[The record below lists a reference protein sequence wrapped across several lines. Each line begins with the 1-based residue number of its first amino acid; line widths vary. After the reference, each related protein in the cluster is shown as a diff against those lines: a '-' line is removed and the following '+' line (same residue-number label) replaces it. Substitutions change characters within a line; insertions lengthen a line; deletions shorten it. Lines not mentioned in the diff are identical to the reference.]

1 MKIFYLA
8 LSFFLF
14 VSLSATEKT
23 ILNTEDFYLY
33 REITEIAL
41 SPDGSLL
48 AYVVQQPEKETN
60 RYSTTIWI
68 YRTQTTEHFQ
78 LTASGTRN
86 YNPAWSPDSRFLAF
100 TSTRSGKPQ
109 IWLIALD
116 GGDAWSLTNSERG
129 AWSPQ
134 WSPDGRFISFY
145 STVVAPEPIQVLR
158 EQGPRRID
166 PRGAEFAGDVKI
178 IQRLRY
184 RADTEFFDGSFSHIF
199 TIPVNGGPPRQ
210 ITSGNFDNFSG
221 TWSPDSKKW
230 AFLSNR
236 RGNAD
241 WDDNLDICLVPATGG
256 EIQILTENPG
266 TERAP
271 VWSPDGRQI
280 CWVANTRLN
289 DFREQLELF
298 ISRVPTVQPEILTQS
313 LDRSLINP
321 EWARSGQSIF
331 AIVSD
336 QGNQHVYEI
345 SLKNRQAKLQIDGD
359 RSIREFE
366 LSPDGKKIYFV
377 SSSPGDVSDIF
388 EFNLKNRQ
396 EKRITEINRQV
407 QRQLSQPE
415 PVWYASADGLKIH
428 GWLMRPVDFD
438 AQKKYPLIVQIHGGP
453 YWNYGNRWEFEFQLL
468 CARGYAVFFCNPRVS
483 TGYGQEFAAKDHG
496 RWGEGDMADIL
507 AGVNY
512 ILQHAWIDS
521 TRMGITGGSYG
532 GYLTNWIISG
542 TNRFKAAVTQ
552 RSLTNL
558 WSFYGTTDIQNFI
571 EFEFGLPWK
580 NKDELWKRSPIAY
593 TETIQ
598 TPLLIL
604 HSELD
609 FRVPISQAEEFYLL
623 LKRQGKDV
631 VFIRYP
637 DEGHELSRSG
647 QPIHR
652 VDRLNR
658 IADWFDRHLK

>member
-1 MKIFYLA
+1 MKILYLT
-8 LSFFLF
+8 LSFLLTIPLPAKDTIN
-14 VSLSATEKT
+14 LS
-23 ILNTEDFYLY
+23 TEDFYLY
-33 REITEIAL
+33 REITEMAL

-48 AYVVQQPEKETN
+48 AYVVQQPEKATN
-60 RYSTTIWI
+60 RYSATIRI
-68 YRTQTTEHFQ
+68 YRTKTKEHFQ

-86 YNPAWSPDSRFLAF
+86 FAPAWSPDSRFLAF

-116 GGDAWSLTNSERG
+116 GGDAWSLTNCERG

-134 WSPDGRFISFY
+134 WSSDGRSILFS

-166 PRGAEFAGDVKI
+166 PHGAEFAGDVKV

-184 RADTEFFDGSFSHIF
+184 RADTEFFDGSFAHIF
-199 TIPVNGGPPRQ
+199 TIPVIGGLPRQ
-210 ITSGNFDNFSG
+210 ITAGNFDNFSG
-221 TWSPDSKKW
+221 AWSPDSKTI

-236 RGNAD
+236 RGNPD

-271 VWSPDGRQI
+271 VWSSDGKQL

-289 DFREQLELF
+289 DFTEQLELF
-298 ISRVPTVQPEILTQS
+298 ISRVPQVQPETLTQN
-313 LDRSLINP
+313 LDRSLLNP
-321 EWARSGQSIF
+321 AWAPNGESIF
-331 AIVSD
+331 AIVGD

-345 SLKNRQAKLQIDGD
+345 SLKSRQAKLQIGGD
-359 RSIREFE
+359 RYIQDFK
-366 LSPDGKKIYFV
+366 LSPNGKQIYFIA
-377 SSSPGDVSDIF
+377 SAPGNVSDIF
-388 EFNLKNRQ
+388 AFNLKNRQ
-396 EKRITEINRQV
+396 ETEITKINQSV

-415 PVWYASADGLKIH
+415 PVWYPSGDGLNIH

-483 TGYGQEFAAKDHG
+483 TGYGQEFATKDHG

-507 AGVNY
+507 TGVNH
-512 ILQHAWIDS
+512 ILRHAWIDS

-532 GYLTNWIISG
+532 GYLTNWIISH

-552 RSLTNL
+552 RSLTHL

-580 NKDELWKRSPIAY
+580 NKEELWKRSPIAY
-593 TETIQ
+593 TEAIQ

-609 FRVPISQAEEFYLL
+609 FRVPISQAEELYLL
-623 LKRQGKDV
+623 LKRQGKEV
-631 VFIRYP
+631 VFVRYP